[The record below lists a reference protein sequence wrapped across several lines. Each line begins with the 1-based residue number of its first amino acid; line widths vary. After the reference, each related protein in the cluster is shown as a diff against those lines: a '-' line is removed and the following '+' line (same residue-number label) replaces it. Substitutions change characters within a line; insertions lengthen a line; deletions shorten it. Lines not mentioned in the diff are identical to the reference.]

1 MYPSVNSVQKTTVF
15 VTKLNELFEDVGF
28 DSEFARVFEIKP
40 FKVAFIVVFPLLSI
54 FQSIP
59 ILNGLSKSIAL
70 VLI

>member
-40 FKVAFIVVFPLLSI
+40 YKVAFIVVFPLLSI
-54 FQSIP
+54 FRSIP
-59 ILNGLSKSIAL
+59 ILNGLSKDIAL